1 MALSE
6 FSIRSTKPREKP
18 YKLSDGGG
26 LHLLVQPGGGKL
38 WRLKYRFAG
47 KEKLLSFGPYPATGL
62 ADARQRRDNA
72 KKLLAS
78 GIDPSEERRKE
89 KVTAAIAQ
97 NNTFGAIAA
106 EFIAGK
112 EASGTAA
119 TTISKLKWLL
129 EDLAAPLAERP
140 IAQITPAELL
150 DLLKRVEK
158 SGRRDTARR
167 LRGTISGVF
176 RLAVVTL
183 RAETDPTFPLRG
195 ALLAPVVE
203 HRAAILDERKFGALL
218 RVVDEYDGWPT
229 ITAALKFMGL
239 TCARPG
245 EVRLA
250 RREEFDFDKVIWRIP
265 AERMKM
271 RRPHDVPLSRQAI
284 AVLKDIWPLSD
295 HGELVFPSVRSNR
308 KPLSENA
315 FNSALRRMG
324 YAKDEMTAHGFRSS
338 GSTILNGRGFDPD
351 VIEAVLAHQDEN
363 EVRRAYNRAK
373 YWPERVELM
382 QAWADLLDEF
392 RAIGRPNAQ
401 RSTARRSPS
410 SKGRRAALRAGKAS
424 RRIDAVAESEETIEL
439 VEVVN
444 TRDVV

>member
-1 MALSE
+1 MALSD
-6 FSIRSTKPREKP
+6 FSIRSAKPRQKP
-18 YKLSDGGG
+18 FKISDSGG

-38 WRLKYRFAG
+38 WRLKYRFGG
-47 KEKLLSFGPYPATGL
+47 KERLLSFGPYPATGL
-62 ADARQRRDNA
+62 ADARQKRDGA

-78 GIDPSEERRKE
+78 GVDPSEERRKE
-89 KVTAAIAQ
+89 KIATAISQ
-97 NNTFGAIAA
+97 NNTFGAIAS
-106 EFIAGK
+106 EYIAGK
-112 EASGTAA
+112 ETSGTAA

-140 IAQITPAELL
+140 ISSITPAELL

-158 SGRRDTARR
+158 SGRRETARR
-167 LRGTISGVF
+167 LRGTISSVF

-203 HRAAILDERKFGALL
+203 HRAAILDERKLGALL
-218 RVVDEYDGWPT
+218 RTVDDYDGWPT
-229 ITAALKFMGL
+229 ITAALKFMAL

-250 RREEFDFDKVIWRIP
+250 RRDEIDFEKAMWRIP

-284 AVLKDIWPLSD
+284 AVLKDIWSLSE
-295 HGELVFPSVRSNR
+295 HGELIFPSVRSNR

-324 YAKDEMTAHGFRSS
+324 YSKDEMTAHGFRSS

-373 YWPERVELM
+373 YWPERVKLM

-392 RAIGRPNAQ
+392 RALRRRETRQ
-401 RSTARRSPS
+401 STQTVDPIIS
-410 SKGRRAALRAGKAS
+410 
-424 RRIDAVAESEETIEL
+424 
-439 VEVVN
+439 
-444 TRDVV
+444 